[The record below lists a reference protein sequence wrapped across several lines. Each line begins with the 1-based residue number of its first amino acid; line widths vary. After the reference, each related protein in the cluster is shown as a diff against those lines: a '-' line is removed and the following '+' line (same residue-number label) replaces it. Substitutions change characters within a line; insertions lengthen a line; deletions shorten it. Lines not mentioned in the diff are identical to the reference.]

1 MRSPRP
7 ILPTGAGNSYA
18 VIVDS
23 SGNTIGNFTLV
34 ATGINPN
41 TVALSLPST
50 FNATALLQT
59 GSYTETITYYPTSNF
74 TQPSPLVIQFQITV
88 SSVWEYP
95 S

>member
-1 MRSPRP
+1 M
-7 ILPTGAGNSYA
+7 GAGTSYA

-59 GSYTETITYYPTSNF
+59 GSYTETITYYPTPNF
-74 TQPSPLVIQFQITV
+74 TQPSPLIIQFQITV
-88 SSVWEYP
+88 SSV
-95 S
+95 